1 MNEVP
6 INRNEYDEF
15 EIPLTE
21 EEYTEKERYVKKNF
35 GEKIEALNH
44 GVKFAKHLVALFR
57 YMSDCRVPW
66 YKKTVVV
73 GGLAYFIFPFDT
85 IPDMLPLIGYLDD
98 FGVIAAVLG
107 YLGKELKSYYISTA
121 GFGSYDE
128 SSP

>member
-1 MNEVP
+1 MNEVR
-6 INRNEYDEF
+6 INRNDYDEF

-35 GEKIEALNH
+35 GEKLEMLNH

-57 YMSDCRVPW
+57 YMSDGSVPW